1 MPTNWKDKRHGQMV
15 RKVKITINGTR
26 KNKNINRLTTIK
38 ETGLVI
44 KMFPQV
50 KLRP

>member
-1 MPTNWKDKRHGQMV
+1 MV

-26 KNKNINRLTTIK
+26 KNKNINRLTTSK
-38 ETGLVI
+38 ETALVI

-50 KLRP
+50 KLRPGCITSDFS